1 MSRLASLVVL
11 IAIIVLF
18 GLLFYRVMVGFF
30 VPLFLA
36 VLLVV
41 VFRPLHN
48 WILEKLQG
56 RERLAAG
63 LTTGAIMFVVLAP
76 SAWIGTLGLVQGVS
90 LVAEFD
96 TGRFERRAEALRESF
111 GLELP
116 LADRMHAIED
126 QLGRLSDAAD
136 KSVGDATYQTTLDG
150 LLARIDGLRA
160 DITALSEGAEVE
172 GNEVEVPLARAEKAL
187 ANVDWLHDSIRKLSD
202 NQLSPVDAEF
212 AASLREAS
220 FAFEQVRN
228 DLVGGP
234 ILGALTDLAN
244 PSDEEIHTL
253 RSASYK
259 RGRDYVVS
267 LSGTATAFLLELL
280 LGACIMVLGVYYFLV
295 DGPAMLSGV
304 MRLSPLK
311 DRYETELLQEFDR
324 MSRAVVLATL
334 LTALVQGIL
343 AGIGFYLAGTGSVVL
358 LMLLTMA
365 LALIPFIGAA
375 AVWFPVGLWLL
386 LIDNRP
392 GAAIFI
398 FAYGALVVSLSDN
411 VIKPFV
417 LHGKS
422 NMHPLVALLS
432 VIGGVQALG
441 PIGILI
447 GPMIVAFL
455 QALLNILHTE
465 LGVDD
470 DPDEADTTDHEAP
483 QPAVNGENSSN
494 DSPDAQVDLDPV
506 GQANTIEDTKQ
517 TPRGETQSAG
527 ETKQ

>member
-41 VFRPLHN
+41 IFRPVHN
-48 WILEKLQG
+48 WILEKLRG
-56 RERLAAG
+56 RKRLAAG

-76 SAWIGTLGLVQGVS
+76 GAWIGALGLMQGVS
-90 LVAEFD
+90 MVADFD
-96 TGRFERRAEALRESF
+96 TNRFERRAAALRKTF

-126 QLGRLSDAAD
+126 QLDRLSSAAD
-136 KSVGDATYQTTLDG
+136 KSVSDATYQTTLAG
-150 LLARIDGLRA
+150 LLARIDALKT
-160 DITALSEGAEVE
+160 DIGALSEGLSVE
-172 GNEVEVPLARAEKAL
+172 GNKVEVSPERAEKAL
-187 ANVDWLHDSIRKLSD
+187 ENVDWLHNAIQTLSD
-202 NQLSPVDAEF
+202 ENLTPVDAEF
-212 AASLREAS
+212 AAGLREAS
-220 FAFEQVRN
+220 FALEQVRN

-244 PSDEEIHTL
+244 PSDEEMHTL

-259 RGRDYVVS
+259 RGQDYLVS

-280 LGACIMVLGVYYFLV
+280 LGACIMVLGIYYFLV
-295 DGPAMLSGV
+295 DGPGMLSGL

-311 DRYETELLQEFDR
+311 DRYEMELLHEFDR

-358 LMLLTMA
+358 LMLLTMV

-386 LIDNRP
+386 FIDNRP

-411 VIKPFV
+411 IIKPFV

-465 LGVDD
+465 LAVDEETSD
-470 DPDEADTTDHEAP
+470 VETGEDKGPEPAAD
-483 QPAVNGENSSN
+483 GENSSN
-494 DSPDAQVDLDPV
+494 DAPKAEVDLDPV

-517 TPRGETQSAG
+517 TPNGETNTAG